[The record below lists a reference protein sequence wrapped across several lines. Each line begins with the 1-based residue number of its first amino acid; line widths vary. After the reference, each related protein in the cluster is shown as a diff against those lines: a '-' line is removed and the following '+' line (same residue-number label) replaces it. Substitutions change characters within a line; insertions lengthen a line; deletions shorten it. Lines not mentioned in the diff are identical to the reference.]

1 MSLEWSLK
9 ELYDSFEGENF
20 QEDLK
25 KLDVQLQKM
34 IEWAEQA
41 LDNHEDE
48 KEKLEKIIEE
58 QLKLFAIREK
68 LGAFCHLVSAT
79 DSKNKLALKYSDILR
94 TKMNTLAETI
104 TKTSKWISSIEN
116 LQELIESSPL
126 LKEHEFYLNEIVED
140 NAHMLDEREESII
153 ARMKNTGSS
162 AWANYKNLLVS
173 MHKVEIEDKG
183 EIKEYPLTVVL
194 NMAYDTDKEVREKA
208 YHAEIASYKK
218 IEEGVAA
225 ALNGI
230 KGEALTLSELRGYSS
245 PLEMTL
251 QNSRMD
257 RETLDAMLAAMKES
271 MPKFRSYLRRKAE
284 LLGYKNGLP
293 FYELY
298 APVSSADMT
307 YSYEQGQ
314 AFVEE
319 NFRSFS
325 EHLGNFARKA
335 FDHNWIDVMPKEGKR
350 SGAHSAQ
357 VSVHSKSQESFLT
370 MEIASVM

>member
-350 SGAHSAQ
+350 SGAFCS
-357 VSVHSKSQESFLT
+357 SIRTLKESRILLNYG
-370 MEIASVM
+370 

>member
-104 TKTSKWISSIEN
+104 TKTSKWISSIET

-183 EIKEYPLTVVL
+183 EIKEYPLTLVL

-208 YHAEIASYKK
+208 FMQKLLPTKK
-218 IEEGVAA
+218 
-225 ALNGI
+225 
-230 KGEALTLSELRGYSS
+230 
-245 PLEMTL
+245 
-251 QNSRMD
+251 
-257 RETLDAMLAAMKES
+257 
-271 MPKFRSYLRRKAE
+271 
-284 LLGYKNGLP
+284 
-293 FYELY
+293 
-298 APVSSADMT
+298 
-307 YSYEQGQ
+307 
-314 AFVEE
+314 
-319 NFRSFS
+319 
-325 EHLGNFARKA
+325 
-335 FDHNWIDVMPKEGKR
+335 
-350 SGAHSAQ
+350 
-357 VSVHSKSQESFLT
+357 
-370 MEIASVM
+370 